1 MARAPISVV
10 IPTLNTESA
19 LAPCLGALGEGLN
32 AGLIRE
38 VIITDGGSTDGTV
51 ELADQ
56 AGAMVVKGDASR
68 GGQLRR
74 GCEAAHGAWL
84 LIVHADSWL
93 EEGWTESVLRHL
105 ESGMESAGYFR
116 LRFRAKGLAPRIVEN
131 WANMRSRLFG
141 LPYGDQGLLIRRDMY
156 DVVGGYADIPL
167 MEDVAI
173 ARNLKGKLAPLP
185 ATINTAAERYL
196 SDGWV
201 RRSLRNGLTLMRY
214 LLGVD
219 PERLRRDYSSKGN

>member
-10 IPTLNTESA
+10 IPTLNAASA

-32 AGLIRE
+32 ADLIRE
-38 VIITDGGSTDGTV
+38 VIVTDGGSTDGTL

-56 AGAMVVKGDASR
+56 AGAVIVKGDASR

-74 GCEAAHGAWL
+74 GCEAAQGEWL

-105 ESGMESAGYFR
+105 ASDEGCAGYFR

-131 WANMRSRLFG
+131 WANMRSRFFEM
-141 LPYGDQGLLIRRDMY
+141 PYGDQGLLIRRDMY
-156 DVVGGYADIPL
+156 DDVGGFADIPL

-173 ARNLKGKLAPLP
+173 ARNLKGRLEPLS
-185 ATINTAAERYL
+185 ATIATSADRYL
-196 SDGWV
+196 RDGWA
-201 RRSLRNGLTLMRY
+201 RRSFRNGLTLMRY